1 MGLNVLDGRAIR
13 PEAVAVLQ
21 AAEGGNGVVTQ
32 AVRQGP
38 TVRLTIALDAG
49 DTLDA
54 VVAALDHPTRGDRV
68 SVEVDENGVIPL
80 P

>member
-1 MGLNVLDGRAIR
+1 M
-13 PEAVAVLQ
+13 
-21 AAEGGNGVVTQ
+21 
-32 AVRQGP
+32 
-38 TVRLTIALDAG
+38 RLTIALDAG

-68 SVEVDENGVIPL
+68 SVEVDEKGVIPL